1 MMTFTILLRADCSRV
16 MDARFVLAI
25 VAVILAVAD
34 AFHVRASIPLR
45 TIAIP
50 RRLPWARTASS
61 GDTTVLMM
69 STATASTTTKTT
81 AAVTPEAALDPIIQE
96 LRARIV
102 EAPEPLEGNRESQ
115 RHADR
120 VISTTFEVDC
130 DGNLLGG
137 EGQELRLASALAR
150 ETFVVVRVRPKP
162 ARACLRRLGKV
173 AEQLLGESRTVEEKV
188 AAFGPIRAEGQFV
201 SGYAGGG
208 DYGSGQFL
216 ETRGIGGEEI
226 VPRVDGDAVAGLIE
240 GRRALTAISGGI
252 LQAVLRQS
260 LPEIDPA
267 AFLGLVDP
275 GEGRQGVGG
284 SSPKMSASPLRMCR
298 YAGGGDGVAF
308 GTHTD
313 TTFLTV
319 IPCASAPGL
328 EIIQPS
334 TGRWVRPEASRDCRP
349 GSDVMLL
356 AGELLQVFGRGRY
369 QAAVHRVVRPAGS
382 TEPRVSTPLL
392 LRGIAG
398 AAIRGSM
405 LPPAVAARLER
416 RSEEAKQ
423 TRREIRRAAG
433 GSSSKEGEEGGE
445 LNMTDLWAAL
455 QFRGGA
461 TPESSSG
468 GHGWSGEI
476 SDSLSSP
483 PPLAQAKTTDQIR
496 ECFEPYARDGVAVLS
511 VDPLLVRLRGFASP
525 GQCSEIIDQ
534 GMESLEQSTT
544 WGGAGAQTESDAL
557 RRSATTWLADDC
569 LAPLLGRLTER
580 VSGMSGLPSAFME
593 NWQVAR
599 YRPDGYFKLHTD
611 HVEDFNSL
619 VCGGRLGTLIL
630 YLNDDF
636 TGGQTDFP
644 FVHVAV
650 APFAGDAIYFHS
662 VQVRMHTGRIPHTTR
677 EDKKALVNTRNLASA
692 MTGCVVCVGGAIF
705 CGCAVLCGSEGYVRV
720 DSFLRN

>member
-1 MMTFTILLRADCSRV
+1 
-16 MDARFVLAI
+16 
-25 VAVILAVAD
+25 
-34 AFHVRASIPLR
+34 
-45 TIAIP
+45 
-50 RRLPWARTASS
+50 
-61 GDTTVLMM
+61 M
-69 STATASTTTKTT
+69 ST
-81 AAVTPEAALDPIIQE
+81 
-96 LRARIV
+96 
-102 EAPEPLEGNRESQ
+102 
-115 RHADR
+115 
-120 VISTTFEVDC
+120 
-130 DGNLLGG
+130 
-137 EGQELRLASALAR
+137 
-150 ETFVVVRVRPKP
+150 VVRVRPKP
-162 ARACLRRLGKV
+162 ARACLRRLGRV

-216 ETRGIGGEEI
+216 ETRGIGGDEI
-226 VPRVDGDAVAGLIE
+226 VPHVDDDAVAGLIE

-267 AFLGLVDP
+267 SFLGLVDP

-284 SSPKMSASPLRMCR
+284 SSPKMSASPLRVCR

-392 LRGIAG
+392 LRGVAG

-433 GSSSKEGEEGGE
+433 GSSWEEGDEGGE

-461 TPESSSG
+461 TPGSSG
-468 GHGWSGEI
+468 GGDGWSGEI
-476 SDSLSSP
+476 SDSVSSP

-525 GQCSEIIDQ
+525 DQCSAIIDQ
-534 GMESLEQSTT
+534 GMESLEESTT
-544 WGGAGAQTESDAL
+544 WGGAGAQTESDVL

-580 VSGMSGLPSAFME
+580 VSGMSGVPSAFME
-593 NWQVAR
+593 KWQVAR

-662 VQVRMHTGRIPHTTR
+662 VQLPVEEDADSMRPDERSAHSGLAVTGG
-677 EDKKALVNTRNLASA
+677 DKWIATKWIHPLPYPN
-692 MTGCVVCVGGAIF
+692 G
-705 CGCAVLCGSEGYVRV
+705 RV
-720 DSFLRN
+720 DDEESTEDLSPYAEWAPYPPIGIAE